1 METTEKSAKRKT
13 SEERAEERE
22 EVRYQRWIVEDAKR
36 ADEID
41 QAAVAADATTA
52 AASKAEALAGAARE
66 ALEMAKRT
74 HHAAVLGGADKA
86 ARRATRDSILDCEEE
101 SESAEHAAKLAA
113 TKADEAT
120 RAHSSAVESRR
131 SAQLR
136 YGVDAGVLCLERA
149 ARFRAKAANAEA
161 EAQKIFDREI
171 APLQAAWVRS
181 GIFGSVPDGII
192 ADLQALE
199 ILRLTRNGQAPPEVG
214 SREWQAWAFQNGRMS
229 GGGNTFSS
237 VEQVGGSQI
246 YKSAAVADVPAG
258 RSPAVFNPHQGSAA
272 HGAHAAQQ
280 ARAAAQGIDIGDS
293 SGLDARALR
302 RVARDVRA
310 SVTGRRDS

>member
-1 METTEKSAKRKT
+1 METTDKSAKRKT
-13 SEERAEERE
+13 SEERAEGRE
-22 EVRYQRWIVEDAKR
+22 EVRYQKWVVEDAKS

-41 QAAVAADATTA
+41 KAAVAADAATA
-52 AASKAEALAGAARE
+52 AASKAEALASAARE
-66 ALEMAKRT
+66 SLAMARRT
-74 HHAAVLGGADKA
+74 HSAAVIGGADKG
-86 ARRATRDSILDCEEE
+86 ARRALRDAILDCEEE

-113 TKADEAT
+113 SKADEAT
-120 RAHSSAVESRR
+120 RTHSSAVESRR

-149 ARFRAKAANAEA
+149 ALFRTKAANAEA

-171 APLQAAWVRS
+171 APLQTAWVRS

-199 ILRLTRNGQAPPEVG
+199 ILRLKRNGKAPPEVG
-214 SREWQAWAFQNGRMS
+214 SREWQAWAFQNGRLS

-237 VEQVGGSQI
+237 VEVGGSQI

-258 RSPAVFNPHQGSAA
+258 RSPAVFNPHQGTAA